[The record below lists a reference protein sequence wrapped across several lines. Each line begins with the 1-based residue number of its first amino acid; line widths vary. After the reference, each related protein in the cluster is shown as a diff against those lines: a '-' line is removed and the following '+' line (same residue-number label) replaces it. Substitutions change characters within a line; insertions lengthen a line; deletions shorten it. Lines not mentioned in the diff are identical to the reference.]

1 MADWQTLYPR
11 LPLLDP
17 ARLEQLVKDLGQD
30 ALGRLLILFA
40 EDGIQQGEALEQAF
54 NEGNHE
60 GMALWCHSLKSA
72 CGSYGAL
79 RCQFLAE
86 KLEQACRQ
94 QQTDQVSLLMAAWQQ
109 ALSDTLEAVQLHR
122 ESR

>member
-1 MADWQTLYPR
+1 MADWQTLSPR

-30 ALGRLLILFA
+30 ALSRLLALFA

-54 NEGNHE
+54 NEQDVE
-60 GMALWCHSLKSA
+60 RMARWCHSLKSA

-86 KLEQACRQ
+86 KLELACRQ
-94 QQTDQVSLLMAAWQQ
+94 QEAEQVSLLMTAWQQ
-109 ALSDTLEAVQLHR
+109 ALQDTLDAVEKHR